1 MEHARSLALGDACA
15 PRAAMTFVLF
25 AGLLATAVLATAID
39 STPSPSVD
47 RACEMVLDGA
57 TCQQRCE
64 CEWCPPGPDHGCH
77 AINLAGACGGEPGQR
92 APHDA
97 CYDDPASGVEGLVV
111 GCLFVGL
118 ALVAVGLWWGC
129 LCVRSVR
136 RRFLCR
142 ADRADAIDDE
152 KGAAGGDMG
161 TDRSLDKA
169 PDRASRDDGPV
180 AAPPPPRRPA
190 SRPID
195 MPRPRAP
202 VP

>member
-1 MEHARSLALGDACA
+1 MKHARSLALGGVCA
-15 PRAAMTFVLF
+15 PRAAMTFSLF
-25 AGLLATAVLATAID
+25 MGLLATAVLAAAAD
-39 STPSPSVD
+39 STPSPSLD

-111 GCLFVGL
+111 AGLFVGL

-136 RRFLCR
+136 RRFLRR
-142 ADRADAIDDE
+142 ADPTNAIDDE
-152 KGAAGGDMG
+152 KGAAADDTG
-161 TDRSLDKA
+161 TDRSLDEA
-169 PDRASRDDGPV
+169 PDRAPRDDGSARV
-180 AAPPPPRRPA
+180 PPPRRLA

-202 VP
+202 IL

>member
-1 MEHARSLALGDACA
+1 MKHARSLALGGVCA
-15 PRAAMTFVLF
+15 PRATITFVLF
-25 AGLLATAVLATAID
+25 AGLLATAVRATTAD
-39 STPSPSVD
+39 STPSPSLD

-57 TCQQRCE
+57 TCRQRCE

-77 AINLAGACGGEPGQR
+77 AINLAGACGGAPGQR

-97 CYDDPASGVEGLVV
+97 CYGDAASGVEGLVV
-111 GCLFVGL
+111 GGLFVGL

-136 RRFLCR
+136 RCFLRR
-142 ADRADAIDDE
+142 AGRADAIDDE
-152 KGAAGGDMG
+152 KGAAGDDTG
-161 TDRSLDKA
+161 TDRPLDETRG
-169 PDRASRDDGPV
+169 RASRDDVSAV
-180 AAPPPPRRPA
+180 AVPPPRRPA

-195 MPRPRAP
+195 MPRPRAH